1 MTRGGGRGW
10 RAPVPARG
18 GADRVLSGLAAEAL
32 GFVRRNPGQVAAWA
46 LALGFAVARARRRRA
61 RHRQPDIPVMNT
73 GHARLYDPDEKTRH
87 TPHGGFDTRRDFPIR
102 A

>member
-1 MTRGGGRGW
+1 MSRDGQGARGP
-10 RAPVPARG
+10 AAARG

-61 RHRQPDIPVMNT
+61 QRRDAEIPVMNT
-73 GHARLYDPDEKTRH
+73 GHARLYDPDEKMHH
-87 TPHGGFDTRRDFPIR
+87 TPHGRFDARRDFPTR

>member
-1 MTRGGGRGW
+1 MSRDGRSA
-10 RAPVPARG
+10 RAPVAARG

-61 RHRQPDIPVMNT
+61 RGWQPDIPVMNT